1 MPKKPFV
8 NLVIIFLIYMYCTRS
23 GRADA
28 HQSLDAIL
36 EELNADVKSWTS
48 GEEADSDMWR
58 RIIRNFSKLVDL
70 RQKVSLF

>member
-1 MPKKPFV
+1 
-8 NLVIIFLIYMYCTRS
+8 MYCTRS
-23 GRADA
+23 GCADA
-28 HQSLDAIL
+28 YQSLDAIL